1 VEITQATIVDF
12 LRNQKKPV
20 YLKQI
25 LKAFNLDKKEDKKLV
40 RRLLR
45 KLQKNK
51 IVLYKNGGYI
61 LKREIQEKENL
72 IKGKVEAHESGFGFL
87 IREDGEPDL
96 FIPPIEMKIFI

>member
-1 VEITQATIVDF
+1 VEITQAAIVDF
-12 LRNQKKPV
+12 LKNQKKPV

-51 IVLYKNGGYI
+51 IVIYKSGGYI

-72 IKGKVEAHESGFGFL
+72 
-87 IREDGEPDL
+87 
-96 FIPPIEMKIFI
+96 